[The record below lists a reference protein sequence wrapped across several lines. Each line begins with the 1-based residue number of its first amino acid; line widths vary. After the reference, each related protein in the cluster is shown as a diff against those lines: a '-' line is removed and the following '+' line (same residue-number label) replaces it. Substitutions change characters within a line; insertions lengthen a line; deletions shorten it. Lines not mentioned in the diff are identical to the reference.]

1 MKEVLVVRSEVVV
14 GQGPEGWGGRD
25 AGHDVT
31 ALARKLAAAEH
42 VTLAVDAAAADAEM
56 KSSHC
61 DAMLLWPYLLEQHS
75 QPTQTLLLTELKLTE
90 GAT

>member
-42 VTLAVDAAAADAEM
+42 VTLAVDAAAANAEM

-61 DAMLLWPYLLEQHS
+61 DAMLLSCYGLIYLNNIANRH
-75 QPTQTLLLTELKLTE
+75 KHFF
-90 GAT
+90 